1 MENSKIVWVDD
12 TFLDDTLM
20 KILTK
25 EVWHSNNILKMT
37 LMMKILMTKLTMPFS
52 LYVIFTD
59 NKEYEKQF

>member
-1 MENSKIVWVDD
+1 MENSKIVWVDN

-25 EVWHSNNILKMT
+25 EVWHSNKILKMT

-52 LYVIFTD
+52 LYVIFAD
-59 NKEYEKQF
+59 H

>member
-25 EVWHSNNILKMT
+25 EVWDSNNILKMT

-52 LYVIFTD
+52 LYVIFAD
-59 NKEYEKQF
+59 H